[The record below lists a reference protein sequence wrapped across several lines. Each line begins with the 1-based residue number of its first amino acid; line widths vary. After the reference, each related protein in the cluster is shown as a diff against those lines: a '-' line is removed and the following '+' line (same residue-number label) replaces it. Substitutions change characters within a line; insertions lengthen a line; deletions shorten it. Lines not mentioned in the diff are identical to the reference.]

1 MLELFGFGASW
12 AVALWATA
20 CIAICLW
27 YMTELVR
34 RRPVTVPSFVVLWAF
49 FFPILLQYP
58 FTFSPVN
65 ALAVGP
71 EGFRNYTPFI
81 DQVLLVSLVGMLA
94 FVIGYTWARRRG
106 RFGPTELVTRSLRIL
121 NQSSWLV
128 VTSLTISGLF
138 LLLVVAGLV
147 GPAGARQSAQSV
159 PVLRPI
165 YNAVHTLLPIT
176 IALNLLAGVQER
188 RLGMFM
194 LGLSN
199 LGLGL
204 LTGARS
210 VVFGG
215 VLFYLLA
222 VLTYRSLT
230 RGMSPLRA
238 LRLVPLAG
246 FLLVL
251 AVYIG
256 DVREGQYNLLVTIAT
271 LGAKLLYGN
280 NFSDLR
286 DFAWVRSYWDGN
298 LFWGKTELAG
308 LLSFVPTFLLDF
320 RAAWNWG
327 VVTTTMVGLN
337 SDVTPGLRT
346 GPFGEAFFN
355 FGLVGVVMAGLLYGA
370 VCRGLHQY
378 TAEAVRERS
387 PREARLALLAG
398 LITLSLVGNF
408 LNTAG
413 FYGFYLTVGLLVAV
427 WGFDRVFRELRGL
440 PPSPGGSRLVPAGPP
455 A

>member
-1 MLELFGFGASW
+1 MPEFFGFGTPWVVAAW
-12 AVALWATA
+12 AAA
-20 CIAICLW
+20 CIAVLLW
-27 YMTELVR
+27 YATELVR
-34 RRPVTVPSFVVLWAF
+34 RRPITVPSFVVLWAF
-49 FFPILLQYP
+49 FLPILLQYP
-58 FTFSPVN
+58 FTFSPIN

-71 EGFRNYTPFI
+71 EGFGTYTPFV
-81 DQVLLVSLVGMLA
+81 DQVLLVSLLGMAA
-94 FVIGYTWARRRG
+94 FVVGYAGARKG
-106 RFGPTELVTRSLRIL
+106 GIFGPAVLVTRSIRIL

-147 GPAGARQSAQSV
+147 GPGGARQSAQSA
-159 PVLRPI
+159 PMLRPI

-188 RLGMFM
+188 RLGMLM

-222 VLTYRSLT
+222 VITYRSLT
-230 RGMSPLRA
+230 RGMSPLRT

-256 DVREGQYNLLVTIAT
+256 DVREGQYNLLRTVAT

-298 LFWGKTELAG
+298 LLWGKTQLAG
-308 LLSFVPTFLLDF
+308 LLSFVPSFLLDF

-337 SDVTPGLRT
+337 SEITPGLRT

-355 FGLVGVVMAGLLYGA
+355 FGLVGVVLAGLFYGA
-370 VCRGLHQY
+370 VCRRLHQY
-378 TAEAVRERS
+378 TIEVVRDRS
-387 PREARLALLAG
+387 PREARLAIVATFM
-398 LITLSLVGNF
+398 TLSLAGSF

-413 FYGFYLTVGLLVAV
+413 FYGFYLTVLLLLLV
-427 WGFDRVFRELRGL
+427 WGFDRVFRELRL
-440 PPSPGGSRLVPAGPP
+440 PPSQGRSRLVPAGPP